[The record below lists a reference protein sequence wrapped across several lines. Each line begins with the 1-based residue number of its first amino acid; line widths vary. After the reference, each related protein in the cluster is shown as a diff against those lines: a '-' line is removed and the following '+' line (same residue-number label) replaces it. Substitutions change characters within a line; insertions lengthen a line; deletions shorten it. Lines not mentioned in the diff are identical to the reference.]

1 MKEIAFNYKYL
12 NNRDYWF
19 QEDGFKKEISAL
31 VFLMNYTGMYRI
43 FSKEDVFEFIARI
56 ALVIREQP
64 IFEQVFLEQKI
75 FEFHVEDIR
84 HTFDINDLRELIGF
98 QLIDV
103 KTNFCPRKEWMS
115 NRPQFWNNA
124 IQFCLINDMRIIPME
139 VENENHYSCP
149 EHAYKDFA
157 RREISD
163 AEILANEVIKEI
175 GDEPFKRLEKTHPLK
190 FKELELRRNASPIN
204 FFFDN
209 LPLETQKMCWSHWW
223 PDGEHFEDSAQ
234 RKLIGDLVKLAFF
247 WANGFIE
254 DSYGNK
260 VEDFFGQTIVDER
273 VNIFVEDYE
282 FEYCAYNLI
291 DTYYEHD
298 LGALF
303 PLLHDSTMIAQSE
316 KPWEKLYLQA

>member
-1 MKEIAFNYKYL
+1 
-12 NNRDYWF
+12 
-19 QEDGFKKEISAL
+19 
-31 VFLMNYTGMYRI
+31 
-43 FSKEDVFEFIARI
+43 
-56 ALVIREQP
+56 
-64 IFEQVFLEQKI
+64 
-75 FEFHVEDIR
+75 
-84 HTFDINDLRELIGF
+84 
-98 QLIDV
+98 
-103 KTNFCPRKEWMS
+103 
-115 NRPQFWNNA
+115 
-124 IQFCLINDMRIIPME
+124 
-139 VENENHYSCP
+139 
-149 EHAYKDFA
+149 
-157 RREISD
+157 
-163 AEILANEVIKEI
+163 
-175 GDEPFKRLEKTHPLK
+175 
-190 FKELELRRNASPIN
+190 
-204 FFFDN
+204 
-209 LPLETQKMCWSHWW
+209 MCWSHWW